1 MPVFSFLLISFACHS
16 DMILIK
22 GARSNVLGF
31 SLSMPLVTAIKRM
44 LFRLNISVALPPAW
58 RSSCPQR
65 GRSFII
71 SVMRITS
78 CASV

>member
-31 SLSMPLVTAIKRM
+31 SLSMPLVIAIKRT
-44 LFRLNISVALPPAW
+44 LFCLNISIALPAW

-78 CASV
+78 CASM